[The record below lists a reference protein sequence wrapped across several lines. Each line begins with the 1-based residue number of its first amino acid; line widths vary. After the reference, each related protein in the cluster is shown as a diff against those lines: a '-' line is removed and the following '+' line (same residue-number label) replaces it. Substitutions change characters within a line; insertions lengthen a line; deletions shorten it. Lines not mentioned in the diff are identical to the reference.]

1 MKFSSNQKG
10 ATLVELM
17 IGLALSLI
25 VTSSM
30 VVLMANSL
38 GSASRIIQMTQLTDE
53 MRNAMS
59 MVTRDVRRAN
69 YSSAA
74 IHCYSNPDCGTDGTT
89 VHSDVTINAAEDC
102 LIFNLD
108 RNQDNFGHTGTD
120 PGGISFQNTDF
131 QFGGFRLAD
140 DGGIGY
146 VEMWVGDGT
155 ATCGDTQG
163 AANDDW
169 LALTDPAFVDISTFL
184 IDRNED
190 IDVEIVEEESGS
202 EIHQV
207 MNEVKITM
215 VGTLRSNA
223 DVTKSIEDTI
233 KVRNDFIVR
242 VNPTI

>member
-1 MKFSSNQKG
+1 MKLSANQKG

-30 VVLMANSL
+30 VALMGNSL
-38 GSASRIIQMTQLTDE
+38 GATSRIIQMTQLTDE

-74 IHCYSNPDCGTDGTT
+74 IHCYSNPDCGADGTT
-89 VHSDVTINAAEDC
+89 IHSDVTINTDENC

-108 RNQDNFGHTGTD
+108 RNQDNFGHGGTA
-120 PGGISFQNTDF
+120 PGGITFSNTDF

-140 DGGIGY
+140 DSGIGY
-146 VEMWVGDGT
+146 VEMWVGDGS
-155 ATCGDTQG
+155 AACDDAQG
-163 AANDDW
+163 ADDDEW
-169 LALTDPAFVDISTFL
+169 LALTDPAFVDVTTFL

-190 IDVEIVEEESGS
+190 IEDEIVPEESGS
-202 EIHQV
+202 EIRQRT
-207 MNEVKITM
+207 NEVKVTM
-215 VGTLRSNA
+215 IGTLRSNA
-223 DVTKSIEDTI
+223 DVTKRIEDTI
-233 KVRNDFIVR
+233 KVRNDFILR
-242 VNPTI
+242 VNPS